1 MRDVIS
7 RPIQALLGN
16 KINKVETIGAIQNL
30 LELISEPALVCDPE
44 GNRILLANS
53 AFLVLSAYSLQEVT
67 NEKLDTLLEN
77 PDWQE
82 ILKSESSSGLL
93 RTRNRLSIP
102 VEIRKSVL
110 DQQTG
115 YLVLK
120 IISQSDL
127 QFLSGGWQ
135 KRLLTTFQQIPR
147 IVENSSEDWHLT
159 IQKLVDILRNLFETN
174 LICIY
179 HASAEYPEL
188 RKLISLEELTL
199 FPDTLPSTDLIRLST
214 PQLWIPGKRMTT
226 HLHRSARIAGVGYV
240 ASASI
245 GGENALDG
253 LIVVGGMESQPP
265 PFLLETIEVLA
276 VYISQ
281 VISRSVLEENQRKE
295 TARREFALQLYSSVY
310 EEVQEGVMVVD
321 SDSVIVEINPAAEL
335 LFGYTCNEVRG
346 ERIENILITPDR
358 FLPAL
363 ASVISTKVS
372 SLLENITL
380 HRRNGQTFAADVKIL
395 PIQEKGQ
402 LKGVAILV
410 RDISEHEQILAQSR
424 QLEQRAF
431 LGEFMGVFAHEVLNP
446 INNISTG
453 LQILSRRLASENSLQ
468 DLIKRMET
476 DCERLHHQMEALKS
490 YAKPYE
496 PKQELVDIPQ
506 LIKRILDRWRPR
518 MERLDIKHIYQ
529 PAEKLPPVKGD
540 WRALDQVFNNLISNA
555 IDAMR
560 ENGGILSVRVS
571 LSTLV
576 TSHPH
581 LEVAISDNG
590 PGIPDDIREKIFEPF
605 VTTKASGTGLG
616 LSITKRIVTAHRGSI
631 TFNSYPGGTVFRIFL
646 PACEEAQSCP

>member
-7 RPIQALLGN
+7 RPIQALFGN
-16 KINKVETIGAIQNL
+16 KINKVETYSAIQNL
-30 LELISEPALVCDPE
+30 LELISEPALVYDPE
-44 GNRILLANS
+44 SNRILLANS
-53 AFLVLSAYSLQEVT
+53 AFLVLSAYSQQEVV
-67 NEKLDTLLEN
+67 NENLENILEN
-77 PDWQE
+77 PSRED
-82 ILKSESSSGLL
+82 ILKEDNLAGMLK
-93 RTRNRLSIP
+93 TRNRLSIP
-102 VEIRKSVL
+102 VEIRKNVL

-120 IISQSDL
+120 VVSQTDL
-127 QFLSGGWQ
+127 QYLSGNWQ
-135 KRLLTTFQQIPR
+135 KRLLTTFQMIPR
-147 IVENSSEDWHLT
+147 LVENSSDDLLVT
-159 IQKLVDILRNLFETN
+159 IQRLLDVLKGLFETN
-174 LICIY
+174 LICLY
-179 HASAEYPEL
+179 HASAEFPEL

-199 FPDTLPSTDLIRLST
+199 FPDTLPSTDLIRLSLPMMWT
-214 PQLWIPGKRMTT
+214 PGKRMTT
-226 HLHRSARIAGVGYV
+226 HLHRSARIAGVTYV
-240 ASASI
+240 ASVAI
-245 GGENALDG
+245 GKENALEG
-253 LIVVGGMESQPP
+253 LVVVGGMESQPP
-265 PFLLETIEVLA
+265 PLLLETIEVLA

-281 VISRSVLEENQRKE
+281 VISRSVLEENLKRESAQRK
-295 TARREFALQLYSSVY
+295 FQLHLYSSVY
-310 EEVQEGVMVVD
+310 EEVQEGVVVVD
-321 SDSVIVEINPAAEL
+321 PDSLVIEINPAAEL
-335 LFGYTCNEVRG
+335 LFGYTRNEVQG

-363 ASVISTKVS
+363 ANVITTKTS

-395 PIQEKGQ
+395 PIQYNNQ
-402 LKGVAILV
+402 LSGVVLLV

-453 LQILSRRLASENSLQ
+453 LQILSRRLGSENSLQ
-468 DLIKRMET
+468 DLVSRMEN
-476 DCERLHHQMEALKS
+476 DCERLHHQMEALKT

-506 LIKRILDRWRPR
+506 LLNRILERWRPR
-518 MERLDIKHIYQ
+518 MERLNIRHVFQ
-529 PAEKLPPVKGD
+529 PGDKLPPVKGD

-560 ENGGILSVRVS
+560 ENGGILSVKVS

-576 TSHPH
+576 SSHPH
-581 LEVAISDNG
+581 LEIAVSDNG
-590 PGIPDDIREKIFEPF
+590 AGIPDDIREKIFEPF

-646 PACEEAQSCP
+646 PASEEA

>member
-7 RPIQALLGN
+7 RPIQALFGN
-16 KINKVETIGAIQNL
+16 KINKIEPYSAIQNL
-30 LELISEPALVCDPE
+30 LELIAEPALVYDPE
-44 GNRILLANS
+44 GNRVLLANS
-53 AFLVLSAYSLQEVT
+53 AFLVLSAYSQQEVI
-67 NEKLDTLLEN
+67 NENLENLLEN
-77 PDWQE
+77 PSLEE
-82 ILKSESSSGLL
+82 ILKEDSTTGLL

-102 VEIRKSVL
+102 VEIRKGVL

-115 YLVLK
+115 YVVLRV
-120 IISQSDL
+120 ISQMTL
-127 QFLSGGWQ
+127 QYLSGNWQ
-135 KRLLTTFQQIPR
+135 KRLLTTFQMIPR
-147 IVENSSEDWHLT
+147 FVENSSGEWMETVQHLLDVL
-159 IQKLVDILRNLFETN
+159 KGLFETN

-179 HASAEYPEL
+179 HASADFPEL

-199 FPDTLPSTDLIRLST
+199 FPDTLPSSDLIRLSL
-214 PQLWIPGKRMTT
+214 PVLWTPGKRMTT
-226 HLHRSARIAGVGYV
+226 HLHRSARIAGVTYV
-240 ASASI
+240 ASVAI
-245 GGENALDG
+245 GRENALEG
-253 LIVVGGMESQPP
+253 LLVVGGMESQPP
-265 PFLLETIEVLA
+265 PLLLETIEVLA
-276 VYISQ
+276 VYVSQ
-281 VISRSVLEENQRKE
+281 VISRSVLEENIRRE
-295 TARREFALQLYSSVY
+295 AARREFQLQLYGAVY
-310 EEVQEGVMVVD
+310 EEVQEGVVVVD
-321 SDSVIVEINPAAEL
+321 PDSVIIEINPAAEL
-335 LFGYTCNEVRG
+335 LFGYTRNEVRG

-363 ASVISTKVS
+363 ANVMTTKTS

-395 PIQEKGQ
+395 PIQHYGD
-402 LKGVAILV
+402 LSGVVLLV

-468 DLIKRMET
+468 ELVSRMEN
-476 DCERLHHQMEALKS
+476 DCERLHHQMEALKT

-496 PKQELVDIPQ
+496 PKQEMVDVPQ
-506 LIKRILDRWRPR
+506 LLNRILERWRPR
-518 MERLDIKHIYQ
+518 MERLNVHHVFQ
-529 PAEKLPPVKGD
+529 SAEKLPPVKGD

-560 ENGGILSVRVS
+560 ENGGVLSVKVS

-576 TSHPH
+576 SPHPH
-581 LEVAISDNG
+581 LEIAVSDNG
-590 PGIPDDIREKIFEPF
+590 PGIPDDIRERIFEPF

-646 PACEEAQSCP
+646 PASEES

>member
-7 RPIQALLGN
+7 RPIQALFGN
-16 KINKVETIGAIQNL
+16 KINKIETYSAIQNL
-30 LELISEPALVCDPE
+30 LELISEPALVYDPE
-44 GNRILLANS
+44 SNRILLANS
-53 AFLVLSAYSLQEVT
+53 AFLVLSAYSQQEVV
-67 NEKLDTLLEN
+67 NENLENILEN
-77 PDWQE
+77 PSRED
-82 ILKSESSSGLL
+82 ILKEDNLAGMLK
-93 RTRNRLSIP
+93 TRNRLSIP
-102 VEIRKSVL
+102 VEIRKNVL

-120 IISQSDL
+120 VVSQTDL
-127 QFLSGGWQ
+127 QYLSGNWQ
-135 KRLLTTFQQIPR
+135 KRLLTTFQMIPR
-147 IVENSSEDWHLT
+147 LVENSSDDLLVT
-159 IQKLVDILRNLFETN
+159 IQRLLDVLKGLFETN
-174 LICIY
+174 LICLY
-179 HASAEYPEL
+179 HASAEFPEL

-199 FPDTLPSTDLIRLST
+199 FPDTLPSTDLIRLSLPMMWT
-214 PQLWIPGKRMTT
+214 PGKRMTT
-226 HLHRSARIAGVGYV
+226 HLHRSARIAGVTYV
-240 ASASI
+240 ASVAI
-245 GGENALDG
+245 GKENALEG
-253 LIVVGGMESQPP
+253 LVVVGGMESQPP
-265 PFLLETIEVLA
+265 PLLLETIEVLA

-281 VISRSVLEENQRKE
+281 VISRSVLEENLKRESAQRK
-295 TARREFALQLYSSVY
+295 FQLHLYSSVY
-310 EEVQEGVMVVD
+310 EEVQEGVVVVD
-321 SDSVIVEINPAAEL
+321 PDSLVIEINPAAEL
-335 LFGYTCNEVRG
+335 LFGYTRNEVQG

-363 ASVISTKVS
+363 ANVITTKTS

-395 PIQEKGQ
+395 PIQYNNQ
-402 LKGVAILV
+402 LSGVVLLV

-453 LQILSRRLASENSLQ
+453 LQILSRRLGSENSLQ
-468 DLIKRMET
+468 DLVSRMEN
-476 DCERLHHQMEALKS
+476 DCERLHHQMEALKT

-506 LIKRILDRWRPR
+506 LLNRILERWRPR
-518 MERLDIKHIYQ
+518 MERLNIRHVFQ
-529 PAEKLPPVKGD
+529 PGDKLPPVKGD

-560 ENGGILSVRVS
+560 ENGGILSIKVS

-576 TSHPH
+576 SSHPH
-581 LEVAISDNG
+581 LEIAVSDNG
-590 PGIPDDIREKIFEPF
+590 AGIPDDIREKIFEPF

-646 PACEEAQSCP
+646 PASEEA

>member
-7 RPIQALLGN
+7 RPIQALFGN
-16 KINKVETIGAIQNL
+16 KINKVETYSAIRNL
-30 LELISEPALVCDPE
+30 LELISEPALVYDPE
-44 GNRILLANS
+44 GNRVLLANS
-53 AFLVLSAYSLQEVT
+53 AFLVLTAYSLQEIV
-67 NEKLDTLLEN
+67 NEHLETLLEN
-77 PDWQE
+77 PSREE
-82 ILKSESSSGLL
+82 ILEGEITAGLL
-93 RTRNRLSIP
+93 KTRNRSSIP

-110 DQQTG
+110 DLPTG
-115 YLVLK
+115 YIVLK
-120 IISQSDL
+120 IISQTDL
-127 QFLSGGWQ
+127 QFLSGDWQ
-135 KRLLTTFQQIPR
+135 KRLLTAFQSLPR
-147 IVENSSEDWHLT
+147 MVEHASEDWLDT
-159 IQKLVDILRNLFETN
+159 IQKLLEILKNLFETN

-179 HASAEYPEL
+179 HANAEFPEL
-188 RKLISLEELTL
+188 RKLISLEELTI

-214 PQLWIPGKRMTT
+214 PSLWTPGKRMTT
-226 HLHRSARIAGVGYV
+226 HLHRSARIAGVSYV
-240 ASASI
+240 GSVAI
-245 GGENALDG
+245 GKENALDG
-253 LIVVGGMESQPP
+253 LIVVGGLESQAPP
-265 PFLLETIEVLA
+265 LLLETVEVLA
-276 VYISQ
+276 VYVNDI
-281 VISRSVLEENQRKE
+281 ISRSMLQENLNRERARKE
-295 TARREFALQLYSSVY
+295 FYLRLYSSVY
-310 EEVQEGVMVVD
+310 EEVQEGVVVVD
-321 SDSVIVEINPAAEL
+321 PDSVIIEINPAAEL
-335 LFGYTCNEVRG
+335 LFGYTRNEVQG

-363 ASVISTKVS
+363 ANVIGTGVS

-380 HRRNGQTFAADVKIL
+380 HRRNGQTFAADVKLL
-395 PIQEKGQ
+395 PILNEGQ
-402 LKGVAILV
+402 FAGVVILV

-468 DLIKRMET
+468 DLVSRMEN
-476 DCERLHHQMEALKS
+476 DCERLHHQMEALKT

-496 PKQELVDIPQ
+496 PKQELVDLPQ
-506 LIKRILDRWRPR
+506 LLNRILERWRPR
-518 MERLDIKHIYQ
+518 MERLNIRHVFQ
-529 PAEKLPPVKGD
+529 AAEKLPPIKGD

-560 ENGGILSVRVS
+560 ENGGILSVKVS

-576 TSHPH
+576 STHPH
-581 LEVAISDNG
+581 LEIAVSDNG

-646 PACEEAQSCP
+646 PASEEA